1 MLQWKH
7 ELSTTLNQIT
17 PNCHYFFVQG
27 FVSELSA
34 QIHKTQLG
42 LIFLGENMTQCFTVR
57 LNLQHPRVNHITTP
71 WLPRLRGHGA
81 LSVGHR
87 GSGAWRF
94 GSLEPVVRC
103 ARNRWNGEPLGTPKS
118 TSSWSSSLRTA
129 KKFIGPP
136 WTISRSSCIL
146 SGRTMEPC
154 HFRRHICSSF

>member
-17 PNCHYFFVQG
+17 PNCHYF
-27 FVSELSA
+27 LSKGSC
-34 QIHKTQLG
+34 QSCPRRSIKPNLG
-42 LIFLGENMTQCFTVR
+42 WSFLVKHDSMLHCPVEPAASTCESHHNTMTS
-57 LNLQHPRVNHITTP
+57 TTP
-71 WLPRLRGHGA
+71 W
-81 LSVGHR
+81 
-87 GSGAWRF
+87 AWRAF
-94 GSLEPVVRC
+94 RGPSWVWGLKIWESWTRGQMCKKPVK
-103 ARNRWNGEPLGTPKS
+103 RWTFRTPKS